1 LSLMLAQTSES
12 MNGDSSA
19 WILAALLALMLAAC
33 IIIMLRVRQSVQR
46 TERERMQQLR
56 AIQSRQNELEATL
69 SSMLD
74 GVLAVDLHGR
84 LLSLNNAAAHLLN
97 TRPDKASGKH
107 VDAVVKSERLRQFI
121 RESQDSEE
129 PAKCDIMLGGDGA
142 SIGVQFQAQAA
153 VLRDRTGQRIGSLI
167 VLHDVTQL
175 RRLEV
180 MRRDFVANV
189 SHEVKTPVTAIKA
202 AAETLLEAGETDPKA
217 TSQFLRVIIR
227 QADRLQAILED
238 LLSLARIEQESEQ
251 RQLEMEPVRLAG
263 LLRAATE
270 TCSARAEKRN
280 ADIEVACPDYLVIP
294 VNESLLEQALV
305 NLIDNAIK
313 YGPEGGKINVRA
325 QRVSEEV
332 ILSVQDHGAGIQA
345 DHLPR
350 IFERFYRTDRA
361 RSRELGGTGLGL
373 AIVKHIAAAH
383 GGRVSVDSTVGQGST
398 FRIHLPTL

>member
-1 LSLMLAQTSES
+1 MHWALAQITNAATDAST
-12 MNGDSSA
+12 A
-19 WILAALLALMLAAC
+19 WFLTALLTLMLAAC
-33 IIIMLRVRQSVQR
+33 IVIMLRVRHAIQR
-46 TERERMQQLR
+46 NEAEREKQLR
-56 AIQSRQNELEATL
+56 NIQVRQNELEATL

-74 GVLAVDLHGR
+74 GVFAVDPHEKLI
-84 LLSLNNAAAHLLN
+84 SLNAAAARLLN
-97 TRPDKASGKH
+97 VRPDQATGQGI
-107 VDAVVKSERLRQFI
+107 DQVVESEILRQFI
-121 RESQDSEE
+121 RESLDTEE
-129 PAKCDIMLGGDGA
+129 PSKCDLVVGNGQA
-142 SIGVQFQAQAA
+142 IGLQFQAQAA
-153 VLRDRTGQRIGSLI
+153 VLRDRGGHRIGSLI

-202 AAETLLEAGETDPKA
+202 AAETLLDSEGADPAA
-217 TSQFLRVIIR
+217 TLQFLKVIIR

-251 RQLEMEPVRLAG
+251 RQLEVKPVRLVG
-263 LLRAATE
+263 LLRNAVE
-270 TCSARAEKRN
+270 TCAARAAKRD
-280 ADIEVACPDYLVIP
+280 ARIEVTCPDYLVIP
-294 VNESLLEQALV
+294 VNASLIEQAVV

-313 YGPEGGKINVRA
+313 YGPDGGQIIASA
-325 QRVSEEV
+325 QRLGEEV
-332 ILSVQDHGAGIQA
+332 ILSVKDKGPGIPSE
-345 DHLPR
+345 HLPR

-398 FRIHLPTL
+398 FRIHLPTF

>member
-1 LSLMLAQTSES
+1 VKGIGDLMKQAQEMQGKLQEAQAQMAAIEVQGES
-12 MNGDSSA
+12 GAGMVKVTMN
-19 WILAALLALMLAAC
+19 C
-33 IIIMLRVRQSVQR
+33 RYEVKRVEIDPS
-46 TERERMQQLR
+46 
-56 AIQSRQNELEATL
+56 
-69 SSMLD
+69 
-74 GVLAVDLHGR
+74 
-84 LLSLNNAAAHLLN
+84 LLSE
-97 TRPDKASGKH
+97 DK
-107 VDAVVKSERLRQFI
+107 
-121 RESQDSEE
+121 
-129 PAKCDIMLGGDGA
+129 
-142 SIGVQFQAQAA
+142 
-153 VLRDRTGQRIGSLI
+153 
-167 VLHDVTQL
+167 
-175 RRLEV
+175 
-180 MRRDFVANV
+180 
-189 SHEVKTPVTAIKA
+189 
-202 AAETLLEAGETDPKA
+202 
-217 TSQFLRVIIR
+217 
-227 QADRLQAILED
+227 AILED

-263 LLRAATE
+263 LLRAAAE

-383 GGRVSVDSTVGQGST
+383 GGRVSVDSTPGRGST